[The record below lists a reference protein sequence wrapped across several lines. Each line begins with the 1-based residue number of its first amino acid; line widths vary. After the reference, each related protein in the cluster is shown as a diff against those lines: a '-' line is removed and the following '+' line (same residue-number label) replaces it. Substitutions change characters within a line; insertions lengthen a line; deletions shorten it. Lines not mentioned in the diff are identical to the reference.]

1 MKENSTLRE
10 EGRLRQ
16 FPKKRE
22 NKKERLLF
30 LKKHRFQ
37 SFPSRLAWNTST
49 VFTMY
54 EDRARIKSRRRQSRI
69 NISFLIETGLTRGS
83 ITQAFV
89 CSSFVPRFTCAPRN
103 QSLIKKNG
111 EILSSIFFLEI
122 FIPNNDPSFLQ
133 KTEKKG
139 IWFDRFL
146 ELLYINLNSSCFL
159 FKKKIQNQQRL
170 SNAPKSYENYHII
183 YSSIRL
189 QFSINIKSQEF
200 TIHSKREIVDT
211 RSWKFDLTD
220 VHLSYYHIQIS
231 ILEYYKIKLSKKMH
245 HRFWET
251 F

>member
-10 EGRLRQ
+10 EGWLRQ

-89 CSSFVPRFTCAPRN
+89 YSSFVPRFTCAPRN

-133 KTEKKG
+133 KTEKKR
-139 IWFDRFL
+139 IWFDLFL

-159 FKKKIQNQQRL
+159 FKKN
-170 SNAPKSYENYHII
+170 SKS
-183 YSSIRL
+183 
-189 QFSINIKSQEF
+189 
-200 TIHSKREIVDT
+200 TAIVQC
-211 RSWKFDLTD
+211 S
-220 VHLSYYHIQIS
+220 
-231 ILEYYKIKLSKKMH
+231 
-245 HRFWET
+245 
-251 F
+251 